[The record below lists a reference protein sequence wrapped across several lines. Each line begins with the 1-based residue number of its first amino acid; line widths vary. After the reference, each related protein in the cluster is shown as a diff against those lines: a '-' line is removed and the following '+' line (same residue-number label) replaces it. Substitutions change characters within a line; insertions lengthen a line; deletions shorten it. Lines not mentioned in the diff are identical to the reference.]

1 MISILK
7 SLVSPNV
14 REVDRRNETS
24 YVKQNNTPHTSI
36 SHINNTDQKSNTPN
50 LAQRTIAA
58 NSSELLMFSGDIL
71 ISNQSDNNSLPP
83 PLLPKPSINS
93 PIYKATSYTSDSYR
107 LLAGRINAGVNPQE
121 SNEKVR
127 LDKKRDIFLDAVKN
141 CLNTDKH
148 NEKAIRLF
156 NNLENYKYNNDNY
169 QFVDRAIYSNLAY
182 CKDTLIKVGDVV
194 LPANKVSV
202 SNSPHV
208 TIASQ
213 YPLNNKESLNNY
225 FNMLFDKDIKKV
237 YILASNDDIE
247 NKLSKLNNKYN
258 KGDFEKEDFKYFRE
272 NLNLDDIK
280 SSHIEKWNLSKN
292 KTNGS
297 CLDCKIYTKL
307 VTKEDSGEKK
317 KIHFVHIYDWKDHT
331 GIDATKLKNTIDIVG
346 RNLKINPTKENIAVH
361 CLAGLGRTGEFI
373 ALMEMM
379 KAEQSG
385 NKEGKSLES
394 IITDLRE
401 KRSARALYQPEQI
414 AELLKY
420 AINNN
425 IPLLNDDIKIK

>member
-7 SLVSPNV
+7 NLVSPNV

-24 YVKQNNTPHTSI
+24 YVKQNNTSHTSI

-58 NSSELLMFSGDIL
+58 NSSELLMFSGEIL

-83 PLLPKPSINS
+83 PLPPKPSISS
-93 PIYKATSYTSDSYR
+93 PIYKTPSHTSDR
-107 LLAGRINAGVNPQE
+107 FGLLVRSTNAEVNLQE
-121 SNEKVR
+121 SNKKVR

-202 SNSPHV
+202 SNSPHM

-280 SSHIEKWNLSKN
+280 SSHIEKWNLSEN

-331 GIDATKLKNTIDIVG
+331 GIDAIKLKNTIDIVG

-401 KRSARALYQPEQI
+401 KRSIRALYQPEQI